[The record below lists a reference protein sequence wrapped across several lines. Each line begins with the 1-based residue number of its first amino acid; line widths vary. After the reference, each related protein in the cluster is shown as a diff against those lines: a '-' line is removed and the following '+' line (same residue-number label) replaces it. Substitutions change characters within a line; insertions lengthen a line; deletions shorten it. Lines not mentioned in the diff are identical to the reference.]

1 MEASGAES
9 RLYFETLRAVSD
21 TLSARQVLERLLLQL
36 MSHFGAEAG
45 AALRVTSDQRLTFET
60 TVGLSPEVTGETTLK
75 LGSEIS
81 GWVAAN
87 GRPLLVDDLGADAR
101 FEGLRYEAAFG
112 PSLISVPV
120 FVEGTARGV
129 VTLGRKRTGEPFRT
143 EELGVAVSLASLVAS
158 ALRNAERFE
167 ALRERVDRDSLTG
180 LANHR
185 RFWVVLDRE
194 LERADRY
201 ARPLSVVMIDVD
213 GFKEFNDAHGHI
225 AGDAALAR
233 IAALIQNSCRN
244 SDRPARYGGDEFAVV
259 LPETSLEGARAFAEK
274 MRQSVEEQRFA
285 GDGLTVSIG
294 LSAYPADGK
303 LPRPLVAAADEN
315 LYASKQTGRNRV
327 TSPPRA

>member
-1 MEASGAES
+1 MEASPADS
-9 RLYFETLRAVSD
+9 SLYFETLREVSD
-21 TLSARQVLERLLLQL
+21 TLSGREVLERLLARL
-36 MSHFGAEAG
+36 MAHFGAEAG
-45 AALRVTSDQRLTFET
+45 AALRVASDQRLTFET
-60 TVGLSPEVTGETTLK
+60 AVGLTPDVKGDTTLK

-87 GRPLLVDDLGADAR
+87 GRPLLVQDLAADAR
-101 FEGLRYEAAFG
+101 FEGLRYEAAYG

-129 VTLGRKRTGEPFRT
+129 VTLGAKRSGEPFRT
-143 EELGVAVSLASLVAS
+143 EDLGVAVSLASLVS
-158 ALRNAERFE
+158 PALRNAERFE
-167 ALRERVDRDSLTG
+167 SLRERVDRDSLTG

-201 ARPLSVVMIDVD
+201 ERPLSVVMIDVD

-233 IAALIQNSCRN
+233 IAALIQNSCRT

-259 LPETSLEGARAFAEK
+259 LPETPLSGARAFAEK

-285 GDGLTVSIG
+285 DSGLTVSIG
-294 LSAYPADGK
+294 LATYPVDAE

-315 LYASKQTGRNRV
+315 LYASKQAGRNRV
-327 TSPPRA
+327 TPLI